1 MTYTISRKDYK
12 SFLNDCVDKCY
23 KGIMT
28 WAEYRDMEITF
39 QPIDFTAYPAITTET
54 QTWIEKLFDD
64 EDTDRNGNMLLRGH
78 TYHEYQEKQKL
89 NCDMGDGGNGYSW
102 WAYND
107 TEMII
112 YTYCE
117 GDTTLT
123 LYPTREIYE
132 SEKASTQQFYTEHF

>member
-1 MTYTISRKDYK
+1 MKYTIKRKDYHN
-12 SFLNDCVDKCY
+12 FLKDCAEKVN
-23 KGIMT
+23 KGDMT
-28 WAEYRDMEITF
+28 WKEYCNMEIEF
-39 QPIDFTAYPAITTET
+39 ELIDFSLYPAITKET
-54 QTWIEKLFDD
+54 QKWIEKLFDD
-64 EDTDRNGNMLLRGH
+64 EYTDRSGNMLLRGH

-107 TEMII
+107 TEMFI

-123 LYPTREIYE
+123 LYTTREIYE
-132 SEKASTQQFYTEHF
+132 SEKERSRVFYTEQF